1 MSQEERFGS
10 RDRTYSAW
18 HRRLSTQRF
27 VGIER
32 AQTLAMIDLDAS
44 LYVEYDDKSKE
55 PLALIETARD
65 VGQEFKTATVTKKL
79 SMRTQPVI
87 PAYVLL
93 YTTSAKKNPADPRWP
108 DIESFRWR
116 RLWPE
121 PETSWQTSTPG
132 EWCQKLVQLREWSA
146 RKLDQRIN
154 AERAK
159 QSLMQQSREA
169 G

>member
-1 MSQEERFGS
+1 MSQEERYGS

-44 LYVEYDDKSKE
+44 LYVEYDDSNKE

-79 SMRTQPVI
+79 AKRTQPII
-87 PAYVLL
+87 PAFVLL
-93 YTTSAKKNPADPRWP
+93 YTPSHKRNPADRQWS

-121 PETSWQTSTPG
+121 PETVWETCSPG
-132 EWCQKLVQLREWSA
+132 EWCKKLVQLREWSA
-146 RKLDQRIN
+146 RKLDQQIN
-154 AERAK
+154 AERAR
-159 QSLMQQSREA
+159 QAINAENQ
-169 G
+169 GFG

>member
-1 MSQEERFGS
+1 MSQEERYGS

-44 LYVEYDDKSKE
+44 LYVEYDDTTKE
-55 PLALIETARD
+55 PLALIETAKD
-65 VGQEFKTATVTKKL
+65 VGQDFKTATVTKKL

-93 YTTSAKKNPADPRWP
+93 YTPSNRRNPADRQWA

-121 PETSWQTSTPG
+121 PETSWQVSTPG
-132 EWCQKLVQLREWSA
+132 DWCHRLVQLREWSA
-146 RKLDQRIN
+146 RKLDQQIN
-154 AERAK
+154 AERARLADS
-159 QSLMQQSREA
+159 QREA